1 MSKITASAR
10 EESCQVRIIGIC
22 TGDNAKT
29 IWSHARW
36 HYAGR
41 AKSQKAPDIAG
52 AYCCT
57 DCDAVYD
64 GQKKPPSGMT
74 RGDVDADW
82 TAGHFRSL
90 LLLIEKGLVK

>member
-1 MSKITASAR
+1 MSKIRASAKN
-10 EESCQVRIIGIC
+10 EACQVRIIGVC
-22 TGDNAKT
+22 SGDNSKT

-41 AKSQKAPDIAG
+41 AKSLKAPDIAG

-64 GQKKPPSGMT
+64 GQRKPPAGMT
-74 RGDVDADW
+74 RDQVDQDW
-82 TAGHFRSL
+82 SAGHFRSL
-90 LLLIEKGLVK
+90 LILRDKKII